1 MALIAPAFVGAIG
14 LSVETGYWHYLQDR
28 AQAAADLSA
37 YAGGVSL
44 RNGDGNDRAIE
55 DATSEAGKL
64 GYSSF
69 DATVTVNAPIVSGPY
84 AGSSGV
90 EVEITYSPPRFF
102 SGLFSSAP
110 ITHSVRAAFRTLAG
124 SDACILALNPNA
136 DRALYLTGSAGLT
149 LEGCSL
155 MSNSVSD
162 SAFYLTGSA
171 DVDVDCIN
179 AAGGAELS
187 GGGYSL
193 VSDCGS
199 PRSNQ
204 PIAEDPYA
212 SVPEPNP
219 ENYDCE
225 DLDDVSTTSG
235 GVTTVSPGSDGVVRF
250 CDGLTLKDDIAFE
263 PGLYIVDDGSFK
275 INSNADISGDGVT
288 WFMTDG
294 AEAQWNGNADIQ
306 FSAPTSGDYKGIV
319 FMGDRSDSG
328 ALHKFNGTADSELTG
343 AIYTAASDVEF
354 LGDFS
359 GAGGCLQIVA
369 DEIKISGSTEI
380 SHSCDHVGI
389 NWASLAG
396 SLELVE

>member
-44 RNGDGNDRAIE
+44 RNGDGNESAIAE
-55 DATSEAGKL
+55 ARKEAGKL
-64 GYSSF
+64 GFTSL
-69 DATVTVNAPIVSGPY
+69 DTTVTVNAPIGSGPY
-84 AGSSGV
+84 AGNSGV
-90 EVEITYSPPRFF
+90 EVQIAYSPPRFF
-102 SGLFSSAP
+102 SGIFNSKP
-110 ITHSVRAAFRTLAG
+110 ITHSVRAAFRTRAG
-124 SDACILALNPNA
+124 SDACILALNASA
-136 DRALYLTGSAGLT
+136 DRALYLTGSASLT

-187 GGGYSL
+187 GSGYSL
-193 VSDCGS
+193 VADCGS

-204 PIAEDPYA
+204 PVVADPYA
-212 SVPEPNP
+212 SVPEPDP
-219 ENYDCE
+219 DDYDCE
-225 DLDDVSTTSG
+225 DLDDVSSSSG

-250 CDGLTLKDDIAFE
+250 CDGLTLKGTIDFE
-263 PGLYIVDDGSFK
+263 PGVYIVDDGSFK
-275 INSNADISGDGVT
+275 INSNAEITGDGVT

-306 FSAPTSGDYKGIV
+306 FSAPTSGAYKGIV

-354 LGDFS
+354 LGNFS

-369 DEIKISGSTEI
+369 DEIKISGSTDI
-380 SHSCDHVGI
+380 SHSCEDVGLS
-389 NWASLAG
+389 WATLAG